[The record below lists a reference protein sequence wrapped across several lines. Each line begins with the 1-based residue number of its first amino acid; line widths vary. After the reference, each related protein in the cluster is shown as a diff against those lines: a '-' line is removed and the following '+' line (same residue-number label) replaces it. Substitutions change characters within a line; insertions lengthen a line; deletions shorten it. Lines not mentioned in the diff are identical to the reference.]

1 MSDTNTTN
9 EKTPNEISQTL
20 FRFVSLRNPQLADTS
35 EKNKGFVIR
44 PNGTEGVFDTQI
56 ESWATQNPKN
66 TTKFEELELA
76 AATFEEHAF
85 KKEKSIELLPSVS
98 DYYKLGKSLANN
110 EDPDSDIIDRLTTT
124 EALKIDNSAMISL
137 WDNLIYQVVTQK
149 DFYVKEAVIQT
160 LKAVHYIDT
169 YKTSEAGKL
178 EKSLDLAKTAKVVL
192 PAKLFVEDA
201 PVETGDN
208 IFTIDKTVI
217 GNGDHITDESSAAR
231 ILPVQEQRSLS
242 VMQESR
248 LKVEAE
254 KNLRVTNALL
264 KKDMTQSLKKELEN
278 LQKAY
283 NKSYNKEYQTAYDEY
298 QIVAKPI
305 IDSNN
310 TLLNDLEA
318 TFDENT
324 TEAEK
329 KAAYEQLELAEVPK
343 FEFNFKNAI
352 NFYDLNA
359 KLSTESF
366 NLFIELFAEYDAE
379 AISNN
384 IDAGVPQDLQ
394 IKSDTEIRLY
404 GEKVTLS
411 DDYLSLQDIYEKVN
425 EEVSTQSK
433 TVLST
438 VEMRQQQYVNLGG
451 ALVPVAKTSTS
462 TPFSYSLITYYS
474 KINFITLSWLQFS
487 FEVENES
494 WSVAKAKFT
503 ATTPAGNHLEQT
515 HLQIAV
521 TNNKILFPNTFFN
534 QFRSLSELKI
544 EIYFDNGREATLEFQ
559 SIGSIDA
566 RYGVLTLKPLSSTT
580 SGNGMTPK
588 HFGVKRLGIADY
600 LKVEQSV
607 HAYVPGEVSNIEN
620 VMASELRHKSS
631 VSRDYSEI
639 TDTTSKSQETEQIS
653 DTTKATRTDMQ
664 TEVAKEI
671 EKQQNWEANT
681 RMSGKAWGWSVEV
694 GGSYANSTAQHDSTR
709 QAVAKSQELT
719 ERAMERVLTKV
730 SEERIQKIIKEH
742 TETNVHEFDNRGK
755 VTTTTDSQGAKPQHI
770 TGVYRWVDKK
780 MKNQIYNYG
789 KRTMFEFMIP
799 EPARLHRL
807 ATQASGVSITA
818 PIDPRSQEA
827 GDWQMAD
834 YKVDETFLEHWAQI
848 YGVKLTQKIT
858 KPTSTVHFP
867 IDGDKN
873 RFWHKLRN
881 NGTFDEGQYSDNIV
895 IPENLALKTI
905 KVNYGYELGWMQTD
919 NFNNGRVDLPNVGWG
934 SIDYWYIIDGLNI
947 EGNYPFKYQ
956 GHRVDSCNFSFDM
969 TLDYSDTYLANWKQE
984 NFDAIIAAYTTAKE
998 KFDADVKAATE
1009 AAAATAAEKKEKL
1022 TNYFRE
1028 IENNLLKQNCI
1039 AYLLQDYLNTLGTG
1053 FDKGSK
1059 MEDFQI
1065 LLGDNLDKYTSLAKF
1080 MEQAFEW
1087 TVMDYTFYPY
1097 YWANRSHW
1105 QEMYL
1110 TEETDPLFRNFLQAG
1125 MARVI
1130 VTVKPGFEDAVNF
1143 FMTTGRIWNGGEV
1156 PVIGDPM
1163 YMSIVEELRQPMGK
1177 PQGKYWITRVP
1188 TALTILQAGS
1198 VGLKVD
1204 DALPIFK
1211 EDHPEECENPLE
1223 LEYESAFKPVDA
1235 VMEHG
1240 TEGSTLPREL
1250 TTIINK

>member
-56 ESWATQNPKN
+56 ESWSTQDPKN
-66 TTKFEELELA
+66 TTKFQELELA

-98 DYYKLGKSLANN
+98 DFYKLGKSLANN

-178 EKSLDLAKTAKVVL
+178 QKSLDLAKTAKVVL

-201 PVETGDN
+201 PVETGDD

-283 NKSYNKEYQTAYDEY
+283 NKAYNNAYQSAYDEY
-298 QIVAKPI
+298 QIIIKPI

-310 TLLNDLEA
+310 ILLSDLEA

-343 FEFNFKNAI
+343 FDFKFKNEI
-352 NFYDLNA
+352 NFSDLNA

-384 IDAGVPQDLQ
+384 IDADIPQDLQ
-394 IKSDTEIRLY
+394 IISDTEIRLY
-404 GEKVTLS
+404 GETVTLS
-411 DDYLSLQDIYEKVN
+411 DDDLSFRDIFEKVN

-438 VEMRQQQYVNLGG
+438 IEMPQQQYVNLGG
-451 ALVPVAKTSTS
+451 ALVPVAKTSLV
-462 TPFSYSLITYYS
+462 TPLSYLLYPFYM
-474 KINFITLSWLQFS
+474 KVGLFVFNYLQFS
-487 FEVENES
+487 FNVENDS
-494 WSVAKAKFT
+494 WSVAKAKVT
-503 ATTPAGNHLEQT
+503 GENSTGDSLEQT
-515 HLQIAV
+515 HLQIPVIDNKV
-521 TNNKILFPNTFFN
+521 TFPLTFQNKFKKLNN
-534 QFRSLSELKI
+534 LKI
-544 EIYFDNGREATLEFQ
+544 EIYFDNGREA
-559 SIGSIDA
+559 
-566 RYGVLTLKPLSSTT
+566 VLDLSQLDNVEYTGLLVLKSQNDNI

-600 LKVEQSV
+600 LKVQQSV

-671 EKQQNWEANT
+671 EKQQSWEAHT
-681 RMSGKAWGWSVEV
+681 SFSAGGAKWKLEV

-719 ERAMERVLTKV
+719 ERAMERVLAKV

-807 ATQASGVSITA
+807 ALKSAKNVLTA
-818 PIDPRSQEA
+818 PQDPRKPL
-827 GDWQMAD
+827 DDKWKMAD
-834 YKVDETFLEHWAQI
+834 TNVDETILKHWADE
-848 YGVKLTQKIT
+848 YGVTMDANPYQEKEVYFNFDGTQSNSTQLPDNFIGT
-858 KPTSTVHFP
+858 KAHVRVEYQVKKWHNGEVQADNFKGGLNWISYSGQEYDA
-867 IDGDKN
+867 IDLS
-873 RFWHKLRN
+873 LRGSVN
-881 NGTFDEGQYSDNIV
+881 VNYVIDEI
-895 IPENLALKTI
+895 KTI
-905 KVNYGYELGWMQTD
+905 NFWITFYCQTA
-919 NFNNGRVDLPNVGWG
+919 PE
-934 SIDYWYIIDGLNI
+934 IITD
-947 EGNYPFKYQ
+947 
-956 GHRVDSCNFSFDM
+956 
-969 TLDYSDTYLANWKQE
+969 WKKKS
-984 NFDAIIAAYTTAKE
+984 FDAIIAKYEEALKAFNDANTAADEAATNEEAANKE
-998 KFDADVKAATE
+998 KMSTYYRDME
-1009 AAAATAAEKKEKL
+1009 AEV
-1022 TNYFRE
+1022 
-1028 IENNLLKQNCI
+1028 LKHNCI
-1039 AYLLQDYLNTLGTG
+1039 AYLLKDYEALGAKDLYGGKTMQDFKVKFG
-1053 FDKGSK
+1053 
-1059 MEDFQI
+1059 ED
-1065 LLGDNLDKYTSLAKF
+1065 LDAYTSLAKF
-1080 MEQAFEW
+1080 MEQAMEW
-1087 TVMDYTFYPY
+1087 SIMDYTFYPY
-1097 YWANRSHW
+1097 YWADSNNW

-1110 TEETDPLFRNFLQAG
+1110 SSDLDPLFRNFLQAG

-1223 LEYESAFKPVDA
+1223 LEYESAFEPVDA
-1235 VMEHG
+1235 VMQSTPG
-1240 TEGSTLPREL
+1240 TGSTIPS
-1250 TTIINK
+1250 TITNVYNEKINVQ